1 MNWVKLIFVL
11 WGIQSLSAQ
20 SILVEPQ
27 EFNKY
32 AGDTSIQK
40 LDVRTG
46 LEFELVGHIPGFFQ
60 ISIVDQQFEEKVK
73 SHFQTNQPIL
83 VTCFSG
89 HRSID
94 AVKKLEQM
102 GFTKIIELKGGLINW
117 MGKGYALE

>member
-1 MNWVKLIFVL
+1 M
-11 WGIQSLSAQ
+11 SAQ

-32 AGDTSIQK
+32 AGDSSIQK
-40 LDVRTG
+40 LDVRKG

-83 VTCFSG
+83 ATCFSG

-94 AVKKLEQM
+94 DVKKLEQM